1 MPEEAKM
8 KEKKQS
14 VTWWARASLE
24 LNEKLEALAK
34 SENRSRGN
42 MILVLVVEALKARG
56 L

>member
-14 VTWWARASLE
+14 VTWWARASIE
-24 LNEKLEALAK
+24 LDKKLVALAE
-34 SENRSRGN
+34 SESRSRGN